1 MLEFIQF
8 IIYLRDQY
16 ETILD
21 RKPRITSVDVNSHY
35 LAEFHIIKFEKIHVL
50 GQFQE
55 VSVLRL
61 VCIPIPNYL
70 LSTKTRQAILW
81 RSNG

>member
-1 MLEFIQF
+1 MQEEFDAQLLKRVPTMLEFIQF

-21 RKPRITSVDVNSHY
+21 RKPRITAMDVNSHY
-35 LAEFHIIKFEKIHVL
+35 LAEFHLIKFEKIHVL

-55 VSVLRL
+55 VSHK
-61 VCIPIPNYL
+61 CYL
-70 LSTKTRQAILW
+70 LAAY
-81 RSNG
+81 